1 MARAWSVGRCVF
13 GGREGRW
20 RADDRS
26 SSCVVGTGGVTAN
39 GWLVGRRAWGEREGR
54 RRAAVR
60 CRRSCWRLLGSL
72 CLLVH
77 PSCSRDRPPPPVV
90 FAPSGFLLIRCVC
103 RVACA
108 PADVQHARSAILDCS
123 RGAMCTL
130 WVPLQPLFK
139 PACIAALLFVRLLS
153 EDAECLAC
161 ASFVLFIAPKQPHTE
176 TRVAGVEE
184 HSKFTE
190 TRRSTTRPAGF
201 GYSEFLFTGN
211 NEALR
216 RGGMRAAPR
225 GAGCGWC
232 GG

>member
-26 SSCVVGTGGVTAN
+26 SSCVVGTGGVAAN
-39 GWLVGRRAWGEREGR
+39 GWLVGRRAWGGREGR

-77 PSCSRDRPPPPVV
+77 PSCSRDRPPLPVV

-108 PADVQHARSAILDCS
+108 PADVQHARSAILDCA

-130 WVPLQPLFK
+130 GS
-139 PACIAALLFVRLLS
+139 CAA
-153 EDAECLAC
+153 
-161 ASFVLFIAPKQPHTE
+161 
-176 TRVAGVEE
+176 VA
-184 HSKFTE
+184 
-190 TRRSTTRPAGF
+190 PAG
-201 GYSEFLFTGN
+201 LN
-211 NEALR
+211 
-216 RGGMRAAPR
+216 
-225 GAGCGWC
+225 CGLAFC
-232 GG
+232 VLAF